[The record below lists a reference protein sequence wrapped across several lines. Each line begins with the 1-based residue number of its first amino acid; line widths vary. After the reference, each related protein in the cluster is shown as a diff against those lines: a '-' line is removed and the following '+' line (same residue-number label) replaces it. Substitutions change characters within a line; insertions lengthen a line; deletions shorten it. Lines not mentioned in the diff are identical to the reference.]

1 MSMKAWIDITRDH
14 TVWDT
19 SQGEYFIDMGVK
31 IERLHSGA
39 FRIYNANTT
48 NFVEVT
54 KDQYEIFN
62 SDGFIKGAYNV
73 YVGHLLDEL
82 KRSRYLPEKRKRIIA
97 KYLQFKKKY
106 TNFVQI

>member
-1 MSMKAWIDITRDH
+1 MKAWTDITRDH

-19 SQGEYFIDMGVK
+19 SEGEYFIDMGVK
-31 IERLHSGA
+31 IERLHDGA

-62 SDGFIKGAYNV
+62 SYGFIKGAYNV

-97 KYLQFKKKY
+97 KYLQFKNKY
-106 TNFVQI
+106 INFVQI